1 MGSDFV
7 VLYITALSVSFIH
20 TILGPDH
27 YLPFIAMSRARQ
39 WSLAKTSLITV
50 LCGLGHIMS
59 SIILGIIFGM
69 SVMRLEVLE
78 RVRANLAG
86 GALIGF
92 GFMYFV
98 WGLHKML
105 KNKPHMHFHTHM
117 DCTGHSHSHPHT
129 REHAHIHDIEGKAN
143 IIPWILFTIF
153 VLGPCEPLI
162 PLLIYPA
169 AKHNIIGI
177 IGIAG
182 VFGAVTI
189 ITMCGIVIV
198 SSLGI
203 NLIPLNRLE
212 RYTHVLAGAIICIC
226 GLAIRFLGL

>member
-1 MGSDFV
+1 MDSDLMA
-7 VLYITALSVSFIH
+7 LYITAVSVSFIH

-39 WSLAKTSLITV
+39 WSLAKTTLITV

-69 SVMRLEVLE
+69 SIMHLAVLE
-78 RVRANLAG
+78 AARANLAG
-86 GALIGF
+86 WALIGF

-117 DCTGHSHSHPHT
+117 DYTGHSHSHPHT

-162 PLLIYPA
+162 PLLVYPA
-169 AKHNIIGI
+169 ANNSIIGVV
-177 IGIAG
+177 GIAG

-189 ITMCGIVIV
+189 TTMCGIVIV
-198 SSLGI
+198 TSLGI
-203 NLIPLNRLE
+203 NLIPLNRFE

-226 GLAIRFLGL
+226 GVAIRFLGL

>member
-1 MGSDFV
+1 MDFV

-86 GALIGF
+86 WALIGF

-117 DCTGHSHSHPHT
+117 DYTSHSHSHPHT

>member
-1 MGSDFV
+1 MA
-7 VLYITALSVSFIH
+7 LYITALSVSFIH

-27 YLPFIAMSRARQ
+27 YLPFIAMSRARE
-39 WSLAKTSLITV
+39 WTLAKTSLITL
-50 LCGLGHIMS
+50 LCGLGHILS

-69 SVMRLEVLE
+69 SVMRLEALE
-78 RVRANLAG
+78 AVRGNLAG
-86 GALIGF
+86 WALIGF

-98 WGLHKML
+98 WGLHRML

-117 DCTGHSHSHPHT
+117 DCTSHSHSHPHT
-129 REHAHIHDIEGKAN
+129 REHAHIHDIKGKGD
-143 IIPWILFTIF
+143 IVPWILFTIF

-162 PLLIYPA
+162 PILIYPA
-169 AKHNIIGI
+169 AKGNIIGVV
-177 IGIAG
+177 GIAV

-203 NLIPLNRLE
+203 NLVPLNRFE